1 MKHIEDL
8 LQSFYSLF
16 SHIPKRHIEFL
27 KFVDL
32 MKTKGNKILWNVKT
46 CWINM
51 LNMTKQVMSMYMP
64 LVAKMAKDSPSFM
77 VARVNFELLCN
88 VNLLIS
94 LSYLLPM
101 LETIHALI
109 KFAQKQN

>member
-1 MKHIEDL
+1 
-8 LQSFYSLF
+8 
-16 SHIPKRHIEFL
+16 
-27 KFVDL
+27 
-32 MKTKGNKILWNVKT
+32 
-46 CWINM
+46 
-51 LNMTKQVMSMYMP
+51 MP

-109 KFAQKQN
+109 KFAQKQNVFVCDYVQSLKFAKDNFTPIIQIMMQSMY